1 VGFTASSLP
10 IAENP
15 TWAGKMG
22 SKIKGGVGRFI
33 EHNGQQGI
41 IRLIGMP

>member
-1 VGFTASSLP
+1 MGG
-10 IAENP
+10 EN
-15 TWAGKMG
+15 GVEN
-22 SKIKGGVGRFI
+22 KGGVGRFI